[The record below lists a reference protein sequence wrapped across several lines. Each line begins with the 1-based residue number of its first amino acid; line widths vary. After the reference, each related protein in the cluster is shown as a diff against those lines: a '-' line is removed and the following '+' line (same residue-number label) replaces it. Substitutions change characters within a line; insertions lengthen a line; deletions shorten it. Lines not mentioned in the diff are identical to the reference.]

1 MGQNTKENIRLT
13 LIVIIWL
20 SLLLLLC
27 YKAESQTI
35 GSVKTEQYKA
45 KFETDASIDGLPEY
59 HGKPIPI
66 QLLNIG
72 ITPEVY
78 ELYPELKDKR
88 VGLGLTNIIIEYL
101 EFTDR
106 FIFTEDKSEIKNRMV
121 KQFQASQK
129 GISEDTLD
137 GRGKIRL
144 AHYFVYAEIY
154 DFSVS
159 EDETLKLK
167 DGVKNTLTTR
177 LGLQIKFVD
186 AETGAYFTSSGL
198 GEASTV
204 REMTLLNDDNLSD
217 VKFNQST
224 IGITTKK
231 ALESASSKI
240 VTRMIK
246 KQIFDH

>member
-1 MGQNTKENIRLT
+1 MKKL
-13 LIVIIWL
+13 LIIGLL
-20 SLLLLLC
+20 SLL
-27 YKAESQTI
+27 TI
-35 GSVKTEQYKA
+35 GTYAQIGTVKTEQYRA
-45 KFETDASIDGLPEY
+45 SFEKSASMDTLPEY
-59 HGKPIPI
+59 HGTPIPI

-72 ITPEVY
+72 VTE
-78 ELYPELKDKR
+78 ELFTLYPELKDKR
-88 VGLGLTNIIIEYL
+88 VGLGLTNIVVEYL

-106 FIFTEDKSEIKNRMV
+106 FIFTESSTEIKNRMV
-121 KQFQASQK
+121 KQFQASQA
-129 GISEDTLD
+129 GISKDTLN

-144 AHYFVYAEIY
+144 ARYFVYVEVY

-159 EDETLKLK
+159 EDETVRLI
-167 DGVKNTLTTR
+167 DGLKNTVTTR
-177 LGLQIKFVD
+177 LGLQVKFVD

-204 REMTLLNDDNLSD
+204 REMTLLSDENLSE

-231 ALESASSKI
+231 ALESACAKI

-246 KQIFDH
+246 KQIFTH

>member
-1 MGQNTKENIRLT
+1 MKKL
-13 LIVIIWL
+13 LITGLL
-20 SLLLLLC
+20 SLL
-27 YKAESQTI
+27 TI
-35 GSVKTEQYKA
+35 GTYAQIGTVKTEQYRA
-45 KFETDASIDGLPEY
+45 SFEKSASMDTLPEY
-59 HGKPIPI
+59 HGTPIPI

-72 ITPEVY
+72 VTE
-78 ELYPELKDKR
+78 ELFTLYPELKDKR
-88 VGLGLTNIIIEYL
+88 VGLGLTNIVVEYL

-106 FIFTEDKSEIKNRMV
+106 FIFTESSTEIKNRMV
-121 KQFQASQK
+121 KQFQASQA
-129 GISEDTLD
+129 GISKDTLN

-144 AHYFVYAEIY
+144 ARYFVYVEVY

-159 EDETLKLK
+159 EDETVRLI
-167 DGVKNTLTTR
+167 DGLKNTVTTR
-177 LGLQIKFVD
+177 LGLQVKFVD

-204 REMTLLNDDNLSD
+204 REMTLLSDENLSE

-231 ALESASSKI
+231 ALESACAKI

-246 KQIFDH
+246 KQIFTH

>member
-1 MGQNTKENIRLT
+1 MKFKKDIIIAIITV
-13 LIVIIWL
+13 IVC
-20 SLLLLLC
+20 LLVMTISS
-27 YKAESQTI
+27 KVNAQTVGTI
-35 GSVKTEQYKA
+35 KTEQYKA
-45 KFETDASIDGLPEY
+45 KFEKDASIDTLPEY

-72 ITPEVY
+72 VSE
-78 ELYPELKDKR
+78 ELYASFPELKDKR
-88 VGLGLTNIIIEYL
+88 VGLGLTNIVVEYL
-101 EFTDR
+101 EYTER
-106 FIFTEDKSEIKNRMV
+106 FIFTEDKTEIKNRMV
-121 KQFQASQK
+121 KQFQASQA
-129 GISEDTLD
+129 GISEDKLD

-144 AHYFVYAEIY
+144 AHYFVYIEVY

-159 EDETLKLK
+159 EDETIKLK
-167 DGVKNTLTTR
+167 DGIKNTLTTR

-186 AETGAYFTSSGL
+186 SETGAYFTASGL

-204 REMTLLNDDNLSD
+204 REMTLLNDDNLSE

-231 ALESASSKI
+231 ALETASSKI
-240 VTRMIK
+240 VSRMIK

>member
-1 MGQNTKENIRLT
+1 MKKQLLT
-13 LIVIIWL
+13 IALGL
-20 SLLLLLC
+20 SSLMVS
-27 YKAESQTI
+27 AQVGTI
-35 GSVKTEQYKA
+35 KTEQYRA
-45 KFETDASIDGLPEY
+45 SFEKNASMDTLPEY
-59 HGKPIPI
+59 HGTPIPI

-72 ITPEVY
+72 VSE
-78 ELYPELKDKR
+78 ELYASFPELKDKR
-88 VGLGLTNIIIEYL
+88 VGLGLTNIVVEYL

-106 FIFTEDKSEIKNRMV
+106 FIFTEDKTEIKNRMV
-121 KQFQASQK
+121 KQFQASQA
-129 GISEDTLD
+129 GISQDTLN

-144 AHYFVYAEIY
+144 AHYFVYIEVY

-159 EDETLKLK
+159 EDETIKLK

-177 LGLQIKFVD
+177 LGLQVKFVD
-186 AETGAYFTSSGL
+186 AETGAYFTASGL

-204 REMTLLNDDNLSD
+204 REMTLLNDENLSE

-231 ALESASSKI
+231 ALESACSKI

>member
-1 MGQNTKENIRLT
+1 MKKS
-13 LIVIIWL
+13 LITGLL
-20 SLLLLLC
+20 SLL
-27 YKAESQTI
+27 TI
-35 GSVKTEQYKA
+35 GTYAQIGTVKTEQYRA
-45 KFETDASIDGLPEY
+45 SFEKSASMDTLPEY
-59 HGKPIPI
+59 HGTPIPI

-72 ITPEVY
+72 VTE
-78 ELYPELKDKR
+78 ELFTLYPELKDKR
-88 VGLGLTNIIIEYL
+88 VGLGLTNIVVEYL

-106 FIFTEDKSEIKNRMV
+106 FIFTESSTEIKNRMV
-121 KQFQASQK
+121 KQFQASQA
-129 GISEDTLD
+129 GISKDTLN

-144 AHYFVYAEIY
+144 ARYFVYVEVY

-159 EDETLKLK
+159 EDETVRLI
-167 DGVKNTLTTR
+167 DGLKNTVTTR
-177 LGLQIKFVD
+177 LGLQVKFVD

-204 REMTLLNDDNLSD
+204 REMTLLSDENLSE

-231 ALESASSKI
+231 ALESACAKI

-246 KQIFDH
+246 KQIFTH

>member
-1 MGQNTKENIRLT
+1 MKKIILSITLGLSS
-13 LIVIIWL
+13 LIV
-20 SLLLLLC
+20 S
-27 YKAESQTI
+27 AQI
-35 GSVKTEQYKA
+35 GTVKTEQYRA
-45 KFETDASIDGLPEY
+45 SFEKNASMDTLPEY

-72 ITPEVY
+72 VSE
-78 ELYPELKDKR
+78 ELYTSFPELKDKR
-88 VGLGLTNIIIEYL
+88 VGLGLTNIVVEYL

-106 FIFTEDKSEIKNRMV
+106 FIFTEDKTEIKNRMV
-121 KQFQASQK
+121 KQFQASQA
-129 GISEDTLD
+129 GISQDTLN

-144 AHYFVYAEIY
+144 AHYFVYVEVY

-159 EDETLKLK
+159 EDETVQLK

-177 LGLQIKFVD
+177 LGLQLKFVD
-186 AETGAYFTSSGL
+186 AETGAYFTASGL

-204 REMTLLNDDNLSD
+204 REMTLLNDENLSD

-231 ALESASSKI
+231 ALESACSKI

>member
-1 MGQNTKENIRLT
+1 MKKILVTIMFLMSF
-13 LIVIIWL
+13 VITN
-20 SLLLLLC
+20 
-27 YKAESQTI
+27 AQVGTI
-35 GSVKTEQYKA
+35 KTEQYKA
-45 KFETDASIDGLPEY
+45 KFEKDASIDTLPEY
-59 HGKPIPI
+59 HGEPIPI

-72 ITPEVY
+72 VSE
-78 ELYPELKDKR
+78 ELYSSFPELKDKR
-88 VGLGLTNIIIEYL
+88 VGLGLTNIVIEYL

-106 FIFTEDKSEIKNRMV
+106 FIFTEDKLEIKERMV

-129 GISEDTLD
+129 GFTQDSLN
-137 GRGKIRL
+137 GKGKIRL
-144 AHYFVYAEIY
+144 AHYFVYIEVY

-159 EDETLKLK
+159 EDETIKLK

-177 LGLQIKFVD
+177 LGLQVKFVD
-186 AETGAYFTSSGL
+186 AETGAFFTASGL

-204 REMTLLNDDNLSD
+204 REMTLLNDENLSE

-231 ALESASSKI
+231 ALETACSRI

-246 KQIFDH
+246 KKIFEN